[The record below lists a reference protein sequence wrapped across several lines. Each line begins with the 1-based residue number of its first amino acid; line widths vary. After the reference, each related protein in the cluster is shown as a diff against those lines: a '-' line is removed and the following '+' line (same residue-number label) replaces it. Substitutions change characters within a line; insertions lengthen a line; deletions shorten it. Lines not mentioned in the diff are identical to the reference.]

1 MSEPDNFAREFA
13 AQIEPHYPRLY
24 RLAFRLCG
32 SQADA
37 EDLLQDV
44 LIKLYERRQELSSI
58 ENLQP
63 WLGRVLY
70 NQFVDQARK
79 RKRRPLA
86 LVGDAETGQTADPH
100 TEPAVAR
107 TQEESTSALERALER
122 LSEDHRTLLL
132 MHDAEGYTLPEIEA
146 LTGTPIGTLKSRLSR
161 ARARLRE
168 MLSSRNPAAINR
180 GASKGAQRTG
190 KVDRKKME
198 PFSNNQRVGR

>member
-1 MSEPDNFAREFA
+1 MSERDSYAREFA

-24 RLAFRLCG
+24 LLAFRLCG

-79 RKRRPLA
+79 HKRSPLV
-86 LVGDAETGQTADPH
+86 LVGDSGFDETADPH
-100 TEPAVAR
+100 TEPVAAR
-107 TQEESTSALERALER
+107 TQEESRSALERSLTR
-122 LSEDHRTLLL
+122 LSEDQRTLLL
-132 MHDAEGYTLPEIEA
+132 MHDAEGYSLPEIET

-161 ARARLRE
+161 ARARLRD
-168 MLSSRNPAAINR
+168 LLRSLDPVDINR
-180 GASKGAQRTG
+180 KGVSDAPGTRKIDG
-190 KVDRKKME
+190 KKKE
-198 PFSNNQRVGR
+198 PFSNDQRVGR